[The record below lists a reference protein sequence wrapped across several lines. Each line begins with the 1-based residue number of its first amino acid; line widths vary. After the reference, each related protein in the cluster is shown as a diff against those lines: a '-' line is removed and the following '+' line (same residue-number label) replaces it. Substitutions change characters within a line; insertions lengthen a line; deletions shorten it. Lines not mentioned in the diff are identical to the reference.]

1 MNQEFTKI
9 KSENVTRYIL
19 ENGSGGATSG
29 GTSSAS
35 VGGGSYA
42 MPIGGIQRRKPG
54 QNLISQE
61 AKEKEAPKPRN
72 FVAKNAKMGGAGQHR
87 DKKKEIKQG
96 VEKHKKPY
104 AEDVTASSISSP
116 HGPAAVAGAQRGGF
130 AGMWSAQ
137 GDSHDKKTLAAY
149 QIKIMNKQ
157 TELEIAK
164 KLGGIPPTFGK
175 DGTGIFSGMDV
186 RDFPTWLDAHPQY
199 VDAILGITGTN
210 NKAPAAAIP
219 PSQQVAQ
226 NQQSQ
231 KVNVPPVPTAGQT
244 TMSDYKSTLEG
255 HDDNGGE
262 EYNDEVGMADSNI
275 HTIIR
280 SAKELINALEP
291 MENMPEWAQDKLA
304 QVKGMLVSVKDYV
317 ESQHEQGNIY
327 HTNEGLGD
335 EFSQFLKDKGIKH
348 RVAGSPEQERQRTQD
363 MMAQRA
369 KDRANAPAPAAP
381 SPEAIAQAK
390 EKLAMLSKQFDPNYQ
405 YSDDHSFWTKQH
417 QLAQQIDSLKK
428 FISRGEVGV
437 AEGSKWRNHPDAH
450 EPDDSDQLDRPLA
463 IQPKG
468 GYPND
473 ELKGRP
479 YSWAEKGKVTPDAA
493 ARKKA
498 SIKSSLGKHHKANLP
513 EQGLAKEELNEL
525 DMFAPVT
532 TFIKMTDGSYVQ
544 ADWRRGQFNAGL
556 EDSASFINFK
566 PVNPTVAKQ
575 LGLDSHQRT
584 NAVRSMSD
592 YRNGTIAHGGDY
604 QRSGPLATRGYEVV
618 DYNKPESMEELP
630 PEVKPALIKWV
641 QKQGQGV
648 AEGSAHGYNVAKWYE
663 KNNDQLKLTRWLR
676 KEAGLEKNA
685 PVYFDDADLVY
696 GDNTIVP
703 GALVNP
709 KLKFNDLLTALT
721 RATGGQGKQ
730 NVDGVYREQGVA
742 EGVDI
747 GQEWMSDTEL
757 DQYVPQQLQQQW
769 RELLG
774 YDRNGNPSALWANL
788 TGGYEPDV
796 NDPQD
801 RARMVKVANKWFAV
815 NKIPNVKFFNVK
827 DADDELE
834 WLVQIGSEQ
843 GVAEGD
849 GDEAYVAC
857 IVQFN
862 RSGRAMVQRT
872 KPISH
877 ERAEEVIRNALAKNT
892 FVHPPFMTIYPASAG
907 KLDGSTIMAQF
918 PDMSQKGLAE
928 ADNKKEWQ
936 KQNAKPKQLGKTEK
950 YFSTR
955 HTTKDTGAADKEK
968 GVAEAVANPFAL
980 ARSMKNKGYKSHK
993 PNVGEDAYIE
1003 SLFAQLEERAKK

>member
-130 AGMWSAQ
+130 AGLDAEM
-137 GDSHDKKTLAAY
+137 GDKADKETLAAY

-157 TELEIAK
+157 AELEIAK
-164 KLGGIPPTFGK
+164 KLGGVPPKFGK
-175 DGTGIFSGMDV
+175 DGTGIFSGMNALE
-186 RDFPTWLDAHPQY
+186 FPKWLDAHPQY
-199 VDAILGITGTN
+199 VDAILGITGTATP
-210 NKAPAAAIP
+210 NK
-219 PSQQVAQ
+219 SQ
-226 NQQSQ
+226 NRRSQ
-231 KVNVPPVPTAGQT
+231 TVNVPPVPTAGQT
-244 TMSDYKSTLEG
+244 SMTDYKSTSEG

-437 AEGSKWRNHPDAH
+437 AEGAPELLKQ
-450 EPDDSDQLDRPLA
+450 EMPLVRHIERELA
-463 IQPKG
+463 QH
-468 GYPND
+468 GY
-473 ELKGRP
+473 
-479 YSWAEKGKVTPDAA
+479 EKGTPEYNEVFKHTISMYRKFGNVDA
-493 ARKKA
+493 
-498 SIKSSLGKHHKANLP
+498 IK
-513 EQGLAKEELNEL
+513 
-525 DMFAPVT
+525 
-532 TFIKMTDGSYVQ
+532 
-544 ADWRRGQFNAGL
+544 
-556 EDSASFINFK
+556 
-566 PVNPTVAKQ
+566 
-575 LGLDSHQRT
+575 
-584 NAVRSMSD
+584 
-592 YRNGTIAHGGDY
+592 
-604 QRSGPLATRGYEVV
+604 
-618 DYNKPESMEELP
+618 
-630 PEVKPALIKWV
+630 
-641 QKQGQGV
+641 QGV
-648 AEGSAHGYNVAKWYE
+648 AEGKADYNFDIEDLKRLERIRDLPTLKTQALALISKPSVKPMKPE
-663 KNNDQLKLTRWLR
+663 KVEWF
-676 KEAGLEKNA
+676 KNA
-685 PVYFDDADLVY
+685 L
-696 GDNTIVP
+696 DNQRMNSPMKVI
-703 GALVNP
+703 
-709 KLKFNDLLTALT
+709 KLMYDLLLSGEGNAVVGT
-721 RATGGQGKQ
+721 RSSM
-730 NVDGVYREQGVA
+730 NPNSYRQRFGEQGVA
-742 EGVDI
+742 EEGYGTHPSQRVDPRT
-747 GQEWMSDTEL
+747 GKK
-757 DQYVPQQLQQQW
+757 YVPPKSP
-769 RELLG
+769 LG
-774 YDRNGNPSALWANL
+774 
-788 TGGYEPDV
+788 
-796 NDPQD
+796 
-801 RARMVKVANKWFAV
+801 
-815 NKIPNVKFFNVK
+815 
-827 DADDELE
+827 
-834 WLVQIGSEQ
+834 
-843 GVAEGD
+843 
-849 GDEAYVAC
+849 
-857 IVQFN
+857 
-862 RSGRAMVQRT
+862 
-872 KPISH
+872 
-877 ERAEEVIRNALAKNT
+877 
-892 FVHPPFMTIYPASAG
+892 
-907 KLDGSTIMAQF
+907 
-918 PDMSQKGLAE
+918 
-928 ADNKKEWQ
+928 
-936 KQNAKPKQLGKTEK
+936 
-950 YFSTR
+950 
-955 HTTKDTGAADKEK
+955 K

-980 ARSMKNKGYKSHK
+980 ARSM
-993 PNVGEDAYIE
+993 
-1003 SLFAQLEERAKK
+1003 

>member
-130 AGMWSAQ
+130 AGLDAEM
-137 GDSHDKKTLAAY
+137 GDKADKETLAAY

-157 TELEIAK
+157 AELEIAK
-164 KLGGIPPTFGK
+164 KLGGVPPKFGK
-175 DGTGIFSGMDV
+175 DGTGIFSGMNALE
-186 RDFPTWLDAHPQY
+186 FPKWLDAHPQY
-199 VDAILGITGTN
+199 VDAILGITGTATP
-210 NKAPAAAIP
+210 NK
-219 PSQQVAQ
+219 SQ
-226 NQQSQ
+226 NRRSQ
-231 KVNVPPVPTAGQT
+231 TVNVPPVPTAGQT
-244 TMSDYKSTLEG
+244 SMTDYKSTSEG

-437 AEGSKWRNHPDAH
+437 AEGAPELLKQ
-450 EPDDSDQLDRPLA
+450 EMPLVRHIERELA
-463 IQPKG
+463 QH
-468 GYPND
+468 GY
-473 ELKGRP
+473 
-479 YSWAEKGKVTPDAA
+479 EKGTPEYNEVFKHTISMYRKFGNVDA
-493 ARKKA
+493 
-498 SIKSSLGKHHKANLP
+498 IK
-513 EQGLAKEELNEL
+513 
-525 DMFAPVT
+525 
-532 TFIKMTDGSYVQ
+532 
-544 ADWRRGQFNAGL
+544 
-556 EDSASFINFK
+556 
-566 PVNPTVAKQ
+566 
-575 LGLDSHQRT
+575 
-584 NAVRSMSD
+584 
-592 YRNGTIAHGGDY
+592 
-604 QRSGPLATRGYEVV
+604 
-618 DYNKPESMEELP
+618 
-630 PEVKPALIKWV
+630 
-641 QKQGQGV
+641 QGV
-648 AEGSAHGYNVAKWYE
+648 AEGKADYNFDIEDLKRLERIRDLPTLKTQALALISKPSVKPMKPE
-663 KNNDQLKLTRWLR
+663 KVEWF
-676 KEAGLEKNA
+676 KNA
-685 PVYFDDADLVY
+685 L
-696 GDNTIVP
+696 DNQRMNSPMKVI
-703 GALVNP
+703 
-709 KLKFNDLLTALT
+709 KLMYDLLLSGEGNAVVGT
-721 RATGGQGKQ
+721 RSSM
-730 NVDGVYREQGVA
+730 NPNSYRQRFGEQGVA
-742 EGVDI
+742 EEGYGTHPSQRVDPRT
-747 GQEWMSDTEL
+747 GKK
-757 DQYVPQQLQQQW
+757 YVPPKSP
-769 RELLG
+769 LG
-774 YDRNGNPSALWANL
+774 
-788 TGGYEPDV
+788 
-796 NDPQD
+796 
-801 RARMVKVANKWFAV
+801 
-815 NKIPNVKFFNVK
+815 
-827 DADDELE
+827 
-834 WLVQIGSEQ
+834 
-843 GVAEGD
+843 
-849 GDEAYVAC
+849 
-857 IVQFN
+857 
-862 RSGRAMVQRT
+862 
-872 KPISH
+872 
-877 ERAEEVIRNALAKNT
+877 
-892 FVHPPFMTIYPASAG
+892 
-907 KLDGSTIMAQF
+907 
-918 PDMSQKGLAE
+918 
-928 ADNKKEWQ
+928 
-936 KQNAKPKQLGKTEK
+936 
-950 YFSTR
+950 
-955 HTTKDTGAADKEK
+955 K

-980 ARSMKNKGYKSHK
+980 ARSMKNKGYNSHK

>member
-130 AGMWSAQ
+130 AGLDAEM
-137 GDSHDKKTLAAY
+137 GDKADKETLAAY

-157 TELEIAK
+157 AELEIAK
-164 KLGGIPPTFGK
+164 KLGGVPPKFGK
-175 DGTGIFSGMDV
+175 DGTGIFSGMNALE
-186 RDFPTWLDAHPQY
+186 FPKWLDAHPQY
-199 VDAILGITGTN
+199 VDAILGITGTATP
-210 NKAPAAAIP
+210 NKSKNRR
-219 PSQQVAQ
+219 SQT
-226 NQQSQ
+226 
-231 KVNVPPVPTAGQT
+231 VNVPPVPTAGQT
-244 TMSDYKSTLEG
+244 SMTDYKSTSEG

-437 AEGSKWRNHPDAH
+437 AEGAPELLKQ
-450 EPDDSDQLDRPLA
+450 EMPLVRHIERELA
-463 IQPKG
+463 QH
-468 GYPND
+468 GY
-473 ELKGRP
+473 
-479 YSWAEKGKVTPDAA
+479 EKGTPEYNEVFKHTISMYRKFGNVDA
-493 ARKKA
+493 
-498 SIKSSLGKHHKANLP
+498 IK
-513 EQGLAKEELNEL
+513 
-525 DMFAPVT
+525 
-532 TFIKMTDGSYVQ
+532 
-544 ADWRRGQFNAGL
+544 
-556 EDSASFINFK
+556 
-566 PVNPTVAKQ
+566 
-575 LGLDSHQRT
+575 
-584 NAVRSMSD
+584 
-592 YRNGTIAHGGDY
+592 
-604 QRSGPLATRGYEVV
+604 
-618 DYNKPESMEELP
+618 
-630 PEVKPALIKWV
+630 
-641 QKQGQGV
+641 QGV
-648 AEGSAHGYNVAKWYE
+648 AEGKADYNFDIEDLKRLERIRDLPTLKTQALALISKPSVKPMKPE
-663 KNNDQLKLTRWLR
+663 KVEWF
-676 KEAGLEKNA
+676 KNA
-685 PVYFDDADLVY
+685 L
-696 GDNTIVP
+696 DNQRMNSPMKVI
-703 GALVNP
+703 
-709 KLKFNDLLTALT
+709 KLMYDLLLSGEGNAVVGT
-721 RATGGQGKQ
+721 RSSM
-730 NVDGVYREQGVA
+730 NPNSYRQRFGEQGVA
-742 EGVDI
+742 EEGYGTHPSQRVDPRT
-747 GQEWMSDTEL
+747 GKK
-757 DQYVPQQLQQQW
+757 YVPPKSP
-769 RELLG
+769 LG
-774 YDRNGNPSALWANL
+774 
-788 TGGYEPDV
+788 
-796 NDPQD
+796 
-801 RARMVKVANKWFAV
+801 
-815 NKIPNVKFFNVK
+815 
-827 DADDELE
+827 
-834 WLVQIGSEQ
+834 
-843 GVAEGD
+843 
-849 GDEAYVAC
+849 
-857 IVQFN
+857 
-862 RSGRAMVQRT
+862 
-872 KPISH
+872 
-877 ERAEEVIRNALAKNT
+877 
-892 FVHPPFMTIYPASAG
+892 
-907 KLDGSTIMAQF
+907 
-918 PDMSQKGLAE
+918 
-928 ADNKKEWQ
+928 
-936 KQNAKPKQLGKTEK
+936 
-950 YFSTR
+950 
-955 HTTKDTGAADKEK
+955 K

-980 ARSMKNKGYKSHK
+980 ARSMKNKGYNSHK

>member
-130 AGMWSAQ
+130 AGLDAEM
-137 GDSHDKKTLAAY
+137 GDKADKETLAAY

-157 TELEIAK
+157 AELEIAK
-164 KLGGIPPTFGK
+164 KLGGVPPKFGK
-175 DGTGIFSGMDV
+175 DGTGIFSGMNALE
-186 RDFPTWLDAHPQY
+186 FPKWLDAHPQY
-199 VDAILGITGTN
+199 VDAILGITGTATP
-210 NKAPAAAIP
+210 NK
-219 PSQQVAQ
+219 SQ
-226 NQQSQ
+226 NRRSQ
-231 KVNVPPVPTAGQT
+231 TVNVPPVPTAGQT

-437 AEGSKWRNHPDAH
+437 AEAFSQAAADKNKIKYQKAGRIGHGVGWK
-450 EPDDSDQLDRPLA
+450 EYGDDYSSLVSDIVNKFDNITRLVQYDQAPESTKYKIIERFF
-463 IQPKG
+463 KKY
-468 GYPND
+468 GYPFELFND
-473 ELKGRP
+473 VITAIERRVAGETNR
-479 YSWAEKGKVTPDAA
+479 Y
-493 ARKKA
+493 
-498 SIKSSLGKHHKANLP
+498 N
-513 EQGLAKEELNEL
+513 EQGL
-525 DMFAPVT
+525 
-532 TFIKMTDGSYVQ
+532 
-544 ADWRRGQFNAGL
+544 
-556 EDSASFINFK
+556 
-566 PVNPTVAKQ
+566 
-575 LGLDSHQRT
+575 
-584 NAVRSMSD
+584 
-592 YRNGTIAHGGDY
+592 
-604 QRSGPLATRGYEVV
+604 
-618 DYNKPESMEELP
+618 
-630 PEVKPALIKWV
+630 
-641 QKQGQGV
+641 
-648 AEGSAHGYNVAKWYE
+648 
-663 KNNDQLKLTRWLR
+663 
-676 KEAGLEKNA
+676 
-685 PVYFDDADLVY
+685 
-696 GDNTIVP
+696 
-703 GALVNP
+703 
-709 KLKFNDLLTALT
+709 
-721 RATGGQGKQ
+721 
-730 NVDGVYREQGVA
+730 
-742 EGVDI
+742 
-747 GQEWMSDTEL
+747 
-757 DQYVPQQLQQQW
+757 
-769 RELLG
+769 
-774 YDRNGNPSALWANL
+774 
-788 TGGYEPDV
+788 
-796 NDPQD
+796 
-801 RARMVKVANKWFAV
+801 
-815 NKIPNVKFFNVK
+815 
-827 DADDELE
+827 
-834 WLVQIGSEQ
+834 
-843 GVAEGD
+843 AEGD

-857 IVQFN
+857 IVQHN

-918 PDMSQKGLAE
+918 PDMSQKGVAE
-928 ADNKKEWQ
+928 AGYGNHPSQRVDPRTGKKYVP
-936 KQNAKPKQLGKTEK
+936 PKSPLGQ
-950 YFSTR
+950 
-955 HTTKDTGAADKEK
+955 

>member
-130 AGMWSAQ
+130 AGLDAEM
-137 GDSHDKKTLAAY
+137 GDKADKETLAAY

-157 TELEIAK
+157 AELEIAK
-164 KLGGIPPTFGK
+164 KLGGVPPKFGK
-175 DGTGIFSGMDV
+175 DGTGIFSGMNALE
-186 RDFPTWLDAHPQY
+186 FPKWLDAHPQY
-199 VDAILGITGTN
+199 VDAILGITGTATP
-210 NKAPAAAIP
+210 NK
-219 PSQQVAQ
+219 SQ
-226 NQQSQ
+226 NRRSQ
-231 KVNVPPVPTAGQT
+231 TVNVPPVPTAGQT
-244 TMSDYKSTLEG
+244 SMTDYKSTSEG

-437 AEGSKWRNHPDAH
+437 AEAFSQAAADKNKIKYQKAGRIGHGVGWK
-450 EPDDSDQLDRPLA
+450 EYGDDYSSLVSDIVNKFDNITRLVQYDQAEESTKYKIVERFF
-463 IQPKG
+463 KKY
-468 GYPND
+468 GYPFELFND
-473 ELKGRP
+473 VITAIERRVAGETNR
-479 YSWAEKGKVTPDAA
+479 Y
-493 ARKKA
+493 
-498 SIKSSLGKHHKANLP
+498 N
-513 EQGLAKEELNEL
+513 EQGL
-525 DMFAPVT
+525 
-532 TFIKMTDGSYVQ
+532 
-544 ADWRRGQFNAGL
+544 
-556 EDSASFINFK
+556 
-566 PVNPTVAKQ
+566 
-575 LGLDSHQRT
+575 
-584 NAVRSMSD
+584 
-592 YRNGTIAHGGDY
+592 
-604 QRSGPLATRGYEVV
+604 
-618 DYNKPESMEELP
+618 
-630 PEVKPALIKWV
+630 
-641 QKQGQGV
+641 
-648 AEGSAHGYNVAKWYE
+648 
-663 KNNDQLKLTRWLR
+663 
-676 KEAGLEKNA
+676 
-685 PVYFDDADLVY
+685 
-696 GDNTIVP
+696 
-703 GALVNP
+703 
-709 KLKFNDLLTALT
+709 
-721 RATGGQGKQ
+721 
-730 NVDGVYREQGVA
+730 
-742 EGVDI
+742 
-747 GQEWMSDTEL
+747 
-757 DQYVPQQLQQQW
+757 
-769 RELLG
+769 
-774 YDRNGNPSALWANL
+774 
-788 TGGYEPDV
+788 
-796 NDPQD
+796 
-801 RARMVKVANKWFAV
+801 
-815 NKIPNVKFFNVK
+815 
-827 DADDELE
+827 
-834 WLVQIGSEQ
+834 
-843 GVAEGD
+843 AEGD

-918 PDMSQKGLAE
+918 PDMSQKGVAEVQLTPLWQDDPEHLEYRKKQADISRNTGLAVGDLVTLKDKPGFEGKIVRDWGGGDFTISGSGGGMSQSNNHRANARNIQKLQGVAE
-928 ADNKKEWQ
+928 AGYGNHPSQRVDPRTGKKYVP
-936 KQNAKPKQLGKTEK
+936 PKSPLGQ
-950 YFSTR
+950 
-955 HTTKDTGAADKEK
+955 